1 MNQCYKMTI
10 AYEGTNYAGWQ
21 VQPNGLSIQEVI
33 ETKLQLI
40 LKEKVKIR
48 GSGRTDAK
56 VHAKNQVAHFH
67 FSSKIDLKKVIHSL
81 NALLPADIQV
91 KSIEEADENFH
102 AQYSA
107 VKKIYHYH
115 IQTDPFK
122 NPFKWRYSW
131 HMRQKLDLNALAQA
145 AKLFLG
151 THDFTSFANEA
162 DSGSAAHDATRTLM
176 RLDLI
181 EEEGGFRLEF
191 EGDGFLYKMVRN
203 LTGFLIEVARGKR
216 KAAEIPIILAAK
228 DRKKAGPAAPPEG
241 LFLVS
246 VHY

>member
-1 MNQCYKMTI
+1 MPNCYKLII
-10 AYEGTNYAGWQ
+10 AYDGTNYSGWQ

-33 ETKLQLI
+33 ESKLAI
-40 LKEKVKIR
+40 LLKQKIKIR

-67 FSSKIDLKKVIHSL
+67 FPLEIDVKIVTKSL

-91 KSIEEADENFH
+91 KLLEKVDENFH
-102 AQYSA
+102 AQHSA
-107 VKKIYHYH
+107 TKKIYHYH
-115 IQTDPFK
+115 IHTDPFK

-131 HMRQKLDLNALAQA
+131 HMRQKLDLIALKEAS
-145 AKLFLG
+145 KLFLG

-162 DSGSAAHDATRTLM
+162 DRGSAAHNGVRTLI
-176 RLDLI
+176 RIDLI

-216 KAAEIPIILAAK
+216 NSTEIPHILAAK

-241 LFLVS
+241 LFLISVS
-246 VHY
+246 Y